1 MKLRILT
8 AALNDLRA
16 GRRFYE
22 LQEQGAGDYFLNSLF
37 SDIDTLHQ
45 SGGIHRKVFG
55 FHRLLATRFP
65 HAIYYDVREGE
76 VIVFRVLDC
85 RRDPEHIQ
93 RELR

>member
-22 LQEQGAGDYFLNSLF
+22 QQEQGAGDFFLNSLLN
-37 SDIDTLHQ
+37 DIDTLRQ

-65 HAIYYDVREGE
+65 HAIYYDLREDE

-85 RRDPEHIQ
+85 RRDPAHLQ